1 MDILAVN
8 SLTPQDAYTLINAVA
23 KQATGRSNLTA
34 TDTSSF
40 VAVGET
46 LLRTGTENTLNAIS
60 TVFARTY
67 FSNENY
73 SGKLKTVEQTN
84 VRWGAI
90 TREITALSLDAEQSD
105 DWNTEQNPNNLDD
118 GNSVD
123 MYKIHKPKVLELK
136 FYGTKVMQRSI
147 TRFRDQLALAFSS
160 EDEFLRFYESVMIEF
175 RNDLEMDRESERRAT
190 MLNYMAGLSSLGM
203 EVDLAHE
210 FNSEYG
216 TQYTRKEL
224 LSEHRDKFMPFVVA
238 RIKLDSEKLT
248 ERSSKYRFTITGFEN
263 LLRFT
268 RKENQRLMMLSSFW
282 INSETQTMPF
292 VFDDK
297 NLQIPN
303 KELVNWWQSADDE
316 SAINIIPSVIDADGN
331 AKQAETEVDIPY
343 VLGVLYDSR
352 AMGVNWQFEYS
363 STTPFNSRGGYY
375 NMYVHSRKNYWNNF
389 THNGI
394 LYVIG
399 EGA

>member
-1 MDILAVN
+1 MAVN
-8 SLTPQDAYTLINAVA
+8 SLTPQDAYTLINSIA
-23 KQATGRSNLTA
+23 KQATGRSDLIA

-40 VAVGET
+40 VSVGGT
-46 LLRTGTENTLNAIS
+46 LLHTGVENTLKTMS
-60 TVFARTY
+60 TVFAETY
-67 FSNENY
+67 FANESY
-73 SGKLKTVEQTN
+73 TGKLRTVEQTN

-90 TREITALSLDAEQSD
+90 VREITSLSMDAEQSD
-105 DWNTEQNPNNLDD
+105 DWNTEQNPNTLND
-118 GNSVD
+118 GNSID

-136 FYGTKVMQRSI
+136 FYGTKLLQRSI

-160 EDEFLRFYESVMIEF
+160 EEEFLRFYEAVMIEF

-210 FNSEYG
+210 FNTENG
-216 TQYTRKEL
+216 TQYTRKQL

-238 RIKLDSEKLT
+238 RIKLDSEKMT
-248 ERSSKYRFTITGFEN
+248 ERSTKYRFTITGFEA

-282 INSETQTMPF
+282 IGSETQTLPY

-297 NLQIPN
+297 NLQIEN
-303 KELVNWWQSADDE
+303 KELVNWWQSADNE
-316 SAINIIPSVIDADGN
+316 SAIQITPSIIGADGQ
-331 AKQAETEVDIPY
+331 AKQAETEVNLPY
-343 VLGVLYDSR
+343 VLGVLYDRR
-352 AMGVNWQFEYS
+352 AMGVNWQFDYS

-375 NMYVHSRKNYWNNF
+375 NMFVHSRKNYWNNF

>member
-1 MDILAVN
+1 MAVN

-23 KQATGRSNLTA
+23 KQATGRNNLTA

-40 VAVGET
+40 VSVGET

-105 DWNTEQNPNNLDD
+105 DWNTEQNPNTLDD

-123 MYKIHKPKVLELK
+123 MFKIHKPKVLELK
-136 FYGTKVMQRSI
+136 FYGTKLMQRSI

-160 EDEFLRFYESVMIEF
+160 EDEFLTFYESVMIEF

-210 FNSEYG
+210 FNIEYG

-238 RIKLDSEKLT
+238 RIKLDSEKMT
-248 ERSSKYRFTITGFEN
+248 ERSSKYRFSITGFEN

-303 KELVNWWQSADDE
+303 KELVNWWQSADAE
-316 SAINIIPSVIDADGN
+316 SAIQITPSIIDANGH
-331 AKQAETEVDIPY
+331 AKQAESEVSIPY

-375 NMYVHSRKNYWNNF
+375 NMYVHSRKNYWNNY